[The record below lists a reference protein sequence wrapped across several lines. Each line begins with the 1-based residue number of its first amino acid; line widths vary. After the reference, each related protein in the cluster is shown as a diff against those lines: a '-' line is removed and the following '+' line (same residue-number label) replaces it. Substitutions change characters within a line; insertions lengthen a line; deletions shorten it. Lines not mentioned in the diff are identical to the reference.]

1 MKRSILITT
10 LRNPSTG
17 ESKTLCGGYRPVSE
31 ARAGYTQVESSE
43 IRHYEMTDAEFVEH
57 ATKSQNN

>member
-17 ESKTLCGGYRPVSE
+17 EVKTLCGGYSPVSE
-31 ARAGYTQVESSE
+31 ARAGFTQVESSE
-43 IRHYEMTDAEFVEH
+43 FHHYEMTDAEFVEH
-57 ATKSQNN
+57 ATEITK